1 MSIDQFI
8 SSTTAS
14 RDSMLRRERVAL
26 GKALREMV
34 ADYKAN
40 FPEERRIPT
49 DNEIRA
55 TAKRHGCDAC
65 SLYAAFINMPEFE
78 EACRVAAAK
87 AQGGAA

>member
-1 MSIDQFI
+1 MNTDQFI
-8 SSTTAS
+8 SATAAQ
-14 RDSMLRRERVAL
+14 RESMLRRERVAL
-26 GKALREMV
+26 EKALREMV
-34 ADYKAN
+34 ADYKSN

-65 SLYAAFINMPEFE
+65 SLYAAFKTMPDMEK
-78 EACRVAAAK
+78 AYRIAAAK